1 MLITVIQPQ
10 TPRLLLRQWSP
21 EDRLPFAFLNADAA
35 VMRYF
40 PKRLNAEE
48 SDAVA
53 ARAENGIRERGWG
66 FWAVEVRGE
75 EPFVGL
81 VGISPVPDDM
91 PFAPGVEICW
101 RLAREHWGKGYATEA
116 GRAALQVAFET
127 LLLPEIL
134 AFAVATNIRSLAVM
148 DRLGMERGDDFEHP
162 NLPVGHPL
170 RRHALYRLSAESWRR
185 MQARS
190 ART

>member
-1 MLITVIQPQ
+1 MLVTVIQPQ
-10 TPRLLLRQWSP
+10 TSRLLLRQWTP
-21 EDRLPFAFLNADAA
+21 EDRLPFAFLNADAG

-40 PKRLNAEE
+40 PKPLNADE

-66 FWAVEVRGE
+66 FWAVEVRGG
-75 EPFVGL
+75 EPFIGL

-91 PFAPGVEICW
+91 PFAPGVEIGW

-116 GRAALQVAFET
+116 ARAALQVAFET

-134 AFAVATNIRSLAVM
+134 AFAVAANMRSLAVM
-148 DRLGMERGDDFEHP
+148 KRLGMERGDDFDHP
-162 NLPVGHPL
+162 NLPVGNPL
-170 RRHALYRLSAESWRR
+170 RRHALYRLSAERWRA
-185 MQARS
+185 MQ
-190 ART
+190 RTSLRT